1 MESTRDGTSTGVPIL
16 FFPGNTSSMGLS
28 RRHKM
33 GCRIQMKT
41 NAKEKEKGKMGYL
54 QGPAGVKKRTVSF
67 RRGPS
72 RNGHS
77 ARIRHERSPSLV
89 SVHGCAL
96 RVAAQLPI
104 RGGADGPTATGVAPG
119 SAAFLQGKQLLGTEG
134 LVVDLAGSLDQ
145 ILKVGAGQEVA
156 QVDEFTVVLVLDVD
170 DTPAV
175 LAAANLLAIDNNG
188 LFTADNRERNDVL

>member
-16 FFPGNTSSMGLS
+16 FFPGNTSSMGLP

-33 GCRIQMKT
+33 GCRIQTK
-41 NAKEKEKGKMGYL
+41 NKRKRKRKNGISARACWR
-54 QGPAGVKKRTVSF
+54 QKRTVSF

-72 RNGHS
+72 RNGYS

-104 RGGADGPTATGVAPG
+104 CGGADGPAATGVAPG
-119 SAAFLQGKQLLGTEG
+119 GAAFLQGKQLLGTEG
-134 LVVDLAGSLDQ
+134 LVVDLAGSLDE

-170 DTPAV
+170 NTPAV
-175 LAAANLLAIDNNG
+175 LATANLLAVDNNG
-188 LFTADNRERNDVL
+188 LLTADNRERNDVL